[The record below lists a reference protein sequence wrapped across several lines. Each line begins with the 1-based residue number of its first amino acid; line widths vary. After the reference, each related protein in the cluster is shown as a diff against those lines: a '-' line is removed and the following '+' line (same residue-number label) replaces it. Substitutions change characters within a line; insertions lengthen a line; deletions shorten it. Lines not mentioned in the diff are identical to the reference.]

1 VAGLRGPRLEGCL
14 AARSPTARVGPN
26 PLPASHTARQSH
38 QLFDPLSG
46 LGRDHLPFRL
56 KGGGALC
63 WRGGGIVQGFA
74 ARRPVRFFS
83 SFPFSMAFTRAV
95 APPARQLHSPPITL
109 FTFSLCAG
117 RYCPPFAL
125 DHTRPHPP
133 SFRFTSAEIA
143 LGALGAPW
151 HAGCHP
157 RGADLIDSRRRHTT
171 CLGPS
176 APPAFLPCPAHSGCS
191 GCVPSPPAGCA
202 PHLSPRSEP
211 LFGRLLLPSRQP
223 YLPPPND

>member
-1 VAGLRGPRLEGCL
+1 LC
-14 AARSPTARVGPN
+14 
-26 PLPASHTARQSH
+26 
-38 QLFDPLSG
+38 
-46 LGRDHLPFRL
+46 RDS
-56 KGGGALC
+56 
-63 WRGGGIVQGFA
+63 
-74 ARRPVRFFS
+74 RPGSVFF
-83 SFPFSMAFTRAV
+83 SFPFSMAFTHHAHFRFAHNPTQ
-95 APPARQLHSPPITL
+95 AESLGPRFPLWPWLAPPFLSSWAPPCHAGSAPRSFPPPARQLHSPPITL